1 MVVVGRSGAMS
12 AAVMRP
18 IDENLD
24 AGARIVLIA
33 GIVMVGGGTGVGIR
47 TRVEL
52 CPEPLDSLL
61 LPVRAILPINR
72 SKSDCFIGVVAST
85 CPKRVAFQF
94 SRINNPP

>member
-47 TRVEL
+47 TRVGVM
-52 CPEPLDSLL
+52 S
-61 LPVRAILPINR
+61 RAFGFFAAAR
-72 SKSDCFIGVVAST
+72 AGHTSH
-85 CPKRVAFQF
+85 
-94 SRINNPP
+94 